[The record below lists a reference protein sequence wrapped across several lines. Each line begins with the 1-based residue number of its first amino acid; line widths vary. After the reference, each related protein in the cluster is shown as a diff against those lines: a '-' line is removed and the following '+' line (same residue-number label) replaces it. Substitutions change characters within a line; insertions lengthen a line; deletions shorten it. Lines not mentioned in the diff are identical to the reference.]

1 MRDSHFNQKLRDS
14 NKNAK
19 HDHEHNVP
27 TSANLELWK
36 QYFTHVIGVTLA
48 AVGKHA
54 FNRTLKAMMEDEA
67 FGFHMKKTTSQED
80 VKRILK
86 SELITNMIKGGDRRE
101 IDEVMALVYKWG
113 YYPTLQAGSDEH
125 FVAAIEECN
134 NRDRVR

>member
-1 MRDSHFNQKLRDS
+1 MRGSHFNPKLRDS

-36 QYFTHVIGVTLA
+36 EYFTHVIGVTLA

-67 FGFHMKKTTSQED
+67 FGFWMKTPTSQED
-80 VKRILK
+80 VTRILK
-86 SELITNMIKGGDRRE
+86 SELITNMIKGGGQKGD
-101 IDEVMALVYKWG
+101 
-113 YYPTLQAGSDEH
+113 
-125 FVAAIEECN
+125 
-134 NRDRVR
+134 